1 MDPEDKLTRMFD
13 GALVE
18 FDAGARVTK
27 VRFQSDFSAVRI
39 RGFPKSTT
47 QQLVRDMLE
56 EVGFGD
62 CVEEIHM
69 TDVGHNC
76 EATVVADSPSFAK
89 QLCERIVPS
98 FTWRGMSIKAW
109 SIAAL
114 VPRAFKNRQV
124 DCRKV
129 TVSWPKPDR
138 EVILSFGNLTIAE
151 RVIKMFNE
159 GRCRVLG
166 QRVAAAMAPAPG
178 PDEAPPPAR
187 LAFKVMLTELPLGA
201 REVDF
206 KRAVENG
213 PRPRQI
219 VTRQHTAS
227 AGEMFSAVHSL
238 LTAIGRLE
246 SFDTIDDPTDNKLKA
261 VACFLGQS
269 DALRAVKELD
279 NVAPSFH
286 PRGRLSVRAA
296 YTVRFAVD
304 KRIYDVLWRKLVT
317 VTSKQSILR
326 FGCHSADSAIKVFHI
341 EGESASDV
349 AETKN
354 KVESILAGVVVEEDG
369 VALWHPSL
377 QADGL
382 LYETMTDLEGQL
394 GVVIARDQVRC
405 NLCVFGSDQ
414 ACHEAKGKL
423 VELVRKESG
432 TDISRSI
439 ALKDRRCYWGTK
451 KGFQELVNA
460 VGPGKMWLNLAFPS
474 KVIEMKGTI
483 QEYDLTRAIIAG
495 KSHVSTTLQHPEMK
509 KSVSF
514 AIFQAKT
521 MSMLPIT
528 CYSFKRA
535 MLIAQLRKHLSSKM
549 LEQVLKER
557 FLDHVKHNVG
567 QFRPCPTLDC
577 SYIYRITG
585 TECPEWHICSN
596 CLKTTCSVC
605 HEQHLEMEKV

>member
-1 MDPEDKLTRMFD
+1 MFD

-27 VRFQSDFSAVRI
+27 IRFQCDFSAVRI

-47 QQLVRDMLE
+47 EQLVRDMLE

-69 TDVGHNC
+69 TDVGRNC
-76 EATVVADSPSFAK
+76 EATVIADSPSFAK
-89 QLCERIVPS
+89 QLCERIVPG
-98 FTWRGMSIKAW
+98 FTWRDMSIKAW

-129 TVSWPKPDR
+129 TVSWPKPGR
-138 EVILSFGNLTIAE
+138 EVILSFGSLTIAD
-151 RVIKMFNE
+151 RVFKMFNE

-178 PDEAPPPAR
+178 PDEAPPPSR
-187 LAFKVMLTELPLGA
+187 LAFKVMLTELPLVV
-201 REVDF
+201 REVDV

-219 VTRQHTAS
+219 VTRGYTAS
-227 AGEMFSAVHSL
+227 AGETFSAVHSL
-238 LTAIGRLE
+238 LTAIGPLE
-246 SFDTIDDPTDNKLKA
+246 SFDTIDDPADNKLKV
-261 VACFLGQS
+261 VACFLGRS
-269 DALRAVKELD
+269 DALKAAKQLD
-279 NVAPSFH
+279 KAAPSFH
-286 PRGRLSVRAA
+286 PDGRLSVRAV

-304 KRIYDVLWRKLVT
+304 KRVYDVMWRKLVT
-317 VTSKQSILR
+317 VTSEQSILK
-326 FGCHSADSAIKVFHI
+326 FGCHSVDSAIRVFHV
-341 EGESASDV
+341 EGESALDV

-354 KVESILAGVVVEEDG
+354 KVESILASAVVEEDG

-377 QADGL
+377 RADGL
-382 LYETMTDLEGQL
+382 LYDKMTDLEEQL

-405 NLCVFGSDQ
+405 NLCVFGSNE

-423 VELVRKESG
+423 VELVRRELG

-439 ALKDRRCYWGTK
+439 ALKDRGCYWRTN

-460 VGPGKMWLNLAFPS
+460 VGHEKLWLSLAFPS
-474 KVIEMKGTI
+474 KVIEMKGTVE
-483 QEYDLTRAIIAG
+483 EYDLTRAIIAG
-495 KSHVSTTLQHPEMK
+495 ESEVSTTLQYLKMK

-514 AIFQAKT
+514 ATFQAKT
-521 MSMLPIT
+521 MSKLPIT
-528 CYSFKRA
+528 YYSSKRA
-535 MLIAQLRKHLSSKM
+535 MSIADQRKHLSSKM
-549 LEQVLKER
+549 FEQVLKER
-557 FLDHVKHNVG
+557 FLDYVKHSLG
-567 QFRPCPTLDC
+567 QFRSCPTPDC
-577 SYIYRITG
+577 GYIYRTTG
-585 TECPEWHICSN
+585 TECPEWHTCSN

-605 HEQHLEMEKV
+605 HEQHLEMQKG